1 MWGYPDA
8 ESEFNRLCEI
18 IYWSPAKI
26 SEPSR
31 AELGSSDKAKDQQ
44 KISLL
49 QKGEIRENIFC
60 AVNLKKTFLMYCIHP
75 KDKTVLKYSLK
86 DPNTCGVK
94 RICGLSLIKC
104 PNTF

>member
-31 AELGSSDKAKDQQ
+31 VELGSSDKAKDQQ
-44 KISLL
+44 KISPL
-49 QKGEIRENIFC
+49 QKGEIRENIFLC
-60 AVNLKKTFLMYCIHP
+60 SEFKEDISDALYP
-75 KDKTVLKYSLK
+75 S
-86 DPNTCGVK
+86 
-94 RICGLSLIKC
+94 
-104 PNTF
+104 